1 MRTVVVIDQDQ
12 KWFEIPDA
20 TVLTA
25 RRYLAEPESGNG
37 GAVRVLNLC
46 RTGRY
51 QGRGYYVSL
60 LAEARGQHPVPDVKA
75 IEDLRFEAFGR
86 TVEAEIQPL
95 VQETLQNEASERF
108 QLDVYFGKHPDHQA
122 LAEQLFAK
130 VRAPLLRLVFSRAD
144 GSWRL
149 DTLQAL
155 GLADIPLQNRAFL
168 IETVKSFIAE
178 SPTAAKRQGA
188 RRDRPRLA
196 ILWDP
201 NENPRPSNEEALQRF
216 MKMAPLVGLE
226 AELIAP
232 DAMERLPEFD
242 ALFNRAGPE
251 GVIYEFLRKAESL
264 GMPVVDDPES
274 VLKCGNKVYMQELLD
289 RHRIATPRT
298 LIVHRENVDEI
309 VPALGLPCVLKLPD
323 SGFGLD
329 VIKIEDEDSLRK
341 EAERFFKKSELIIAQ
356 EWLPSEFDWRI
367 GIFDRRP
374 LFVAKYYMAPGH
386 WQVNK
391 VVEGEDK
398 LIEGKTEALTIGET
412 PERVLDAALRAANL
426 VGRSLYGA
434 DLKQVGDRVYVIEVN
449 VNPNVDAGNEDQV
462 LGEALYREVLGVFA
476 RRIAESAGG
485 AAQPAADAAA
495 QPPAGDSAAQPGAP

>member
-1 MRTVVVIDQDQ
+1 MQTIIVTDQDQ

-20 TVLTA
+20 TVTTA
-25 RRYLAEPESGNG
+25 RRYLAAPESANEGT
-37 GAVRVLNLC
+37 VRVLNLC

-60 LAEARGQHPVPDVKA
+60 LAEARGQRAIADVKA
-75 IEDLRFEAFGR
+75 IEDLRTEAYVR
-86 TVEAEIQPL
+86 ALEAEMQPL
-95 VQETLQNEASERF
+95 VQETLHHDESERF

-130 VRAPLLRLVFSRAD
+130 VRAPLLRVLFARAE

-149 DTLQAL
+149 DALQAI

-168 IETVKSFIAE
+168 IEAVNSFIAAH
-178 SPTAAKRQGA
+178 SAAKRQGTKK
-188 RRDRPRLA
+188 DRPRLA

-201 NENPRPSNEEALQRF
+201 NEPHRPSNEEALQRF
-216 MKMAPLVGLE
+216 VKTAPLVGLE
-226 AELIAP
+226 AELIGPEAL
-232 DAMERLPEFD
+232 ERLPEFD
-242 ALFNRAGPE
+242 ALFNRAGPV
-251 GVIYEFLRKAESL
+251 GIIYEFVRRAESL

-274 VLKCGNKVYMQELLD
+274 IVKCGNKVYMQELLN

-298 LIVHRENVDEI
+298 LIVRRDNVDEI
-309 VPALGLPCVLKLPD
+309 VPTLGLPCVLKLPD

-329 VIKIEDEDSLRK
+329 VVKIESQDDLRK
-341 EAERFFKKSELIIAQ
+341 ETERLFTQSELLVAQ

-374 LFVAKYYMAPGH
+374 LFVAKYFMAPGH
-386 WQVNK
+386 WKVNK
-391 VVEGEDK
+391 VVEGQQE
-398 LIEGKTEALTIGET
+398 LVEGETEALTVGET
-412 PERVLDAALRAANL
+412 PEQVINTALRAANL

-449 VNPNVDAGNEDQV
+449 INPNIDAGNEDQV

-476 RRIAESAGG
+476 RRIAETRGG
-485 AAQPAADAAA
+485 AARR
-495 QPPAGDSAAQPGAP
+495 GRLS